1 MNAVDFR
8 EFEERDVDFVLKCK
22 NDAQLNSRTV
32 GAYKPMTREEAVR
45 WVHGCMGEHPTYK
58 YWAVCTND
66 EERRIV
72 GWISLSQIDRVNQSA
87 CFHGILIGDPDYRD
101 GSAWIESYLFI
112 YNYAFEVLKVNRLY
126 GSLMEHQNL
135 TAMIS
140 KAMHSIQEGVRRQ
153 AIYRD
158 GMFYDVYCTSILRNE
173 YLQHKA
179 NGEYCYDCVMANM
192 MKAVREKMKNKRR
205 GTSGDDVPDTS
216 SEH

>member
-1 MNAVDFR
+1 MNAVAFR
-8 EFEERDVDFVLKCK
+8 EFEERDVDFVLQCK
-22 NDAQLNSRTV
+22 NDAHLNALTV

-58 YWAVCTND
+58 YWAVCTSD

-112 YNYAFEVLKVNRLY
+112 VNYAFEVLNVNRLF
-126 GSLMEHQNL
+126 GSRMEHQEL

-140 KAMHSIQEGVRRQ
+140 KAMHFTQEGVRRQ
-153 AIYRD
+153 AVYRD
-158 GMFYDVYCTSILRNE
+158 GRFYDVICSSILRSE
-173 YLQHKA
+173 YLQFKMA
-179 NGEYCYDCVMANM
+179 GQYCYEQVMANM
-192 MKAVREKMKNKRR
+192 MMAIREKRKRSKNVR
-205 GTSGDDVPDTS
+205 
-216 SEH
+216 

>member
-8 EFEERDVDFVLKCK
+8 EFEERDVDFVLQCK
-22 NDAQLNSRTV
+22 NDAHLNALTV

-112 YNYAFEVLKVNRLY
+112 FNYTFEVLKLNRLY
-126 GSLMEHQNL
+126 GSRIETQDLSGIMGR
-135 TAMIS
+135 
-140 KAMHSIQEGVRRQ
+140 AMHFKNEGVLREAVFRNGQ
-153 AIYRD
+153 FI
-158 GMFYDVYCTSILRNE
+158 DVMLGAVLRSE
-173 YLQHKA
+173 YLQYKEA
-179 NGEYCYDCVMANM
+179 GEYAYDKIRTNILRIA
-192 MKAVREKMKNKRR
+192 KERRKQRKR
-205 GTSGDDVPDTS
+205 TEPNIPSADSGN
-216 SEH
+216 